1 MSILHGD
8 LSLFWRLSCY
18 MINPIKPNIGLWI
31 SLNMNWRYYS
41 LETPKCH
48 CRCNHT
54 RVLLCRKFCAN
65 APLKVLICW
74 KSGQYPW
81 KSAQNLWKSGQKRR
95 PTLFHFIKWRPTFAE
110 KHTKTFFGD
119 HPKKVFMIFEGKKIV
134 GKVAQNVSGK
144 FGKIRAKSFAPQKI
158 CLILHLWC

>member
-8 LSLFWRLSCY
+8 FSLFWRLSCY
-18 MINPIKPNIGLWI
+18 MINPINPNIGLWI
-31 SLNMNWRYYS
+31 SLNMNWRYHS

-54 RVLLCRKFCAN
+54 RVLLCRKLCAN
-65 APLKVLICW
+65 APLKVLIYW

-81 KSAQNLWKSGQKRR
+81 KSLKIPAKKASNFVWFHKTASNVCRQTHENLFWRSSQKDLHDLR
-95 PTLFHFIKWRPTFAE
+95 
-110 KHTKTFFGD
+110 
-119 HPKKVFMIFEGKKIV
+119 GKKIV
-134 GKVAQNVSGK
+134 GKVAQNFSGK

-158 CLILHLWC
+158 GLLLHLWC